1 MMIPESFLNLQERIH
16 FEARYFRLH
25 KEKGPPILSWNEILK
40 YDCMYAYI
48 IHYQG
53 WIQGGSKG
61 SGKPKE

>member
-40 YDCMYAYI
+40 YECMYMHTLHTYVHKCGYTYI
-48 IHYQG
+48 I
-53 WIQGGSKG
+53 II
-61 SGKPKE
+61 